1 MKHIGIIHTEFKV
14 KKNTPIQSK
23 FSSSKA
29 TITIFSEYEEGLKDL
44 DTFSHVILIFE
55 LHESKGY
62 NLLIEPYWG
71 KIKRGIFATRSPNR
85 PNPIGVSIVKLDKI
99 QKNILY
105 VSNVDM
111 LDDTPLLDIKPY
123 IKDFCPKKSTNGWA
137 EGEI

>member
-14 KKNTPIQSK
+14 KKNTPIQPK